1 MIKEKFCQVTDRH
14 GVKGMH
20 RAKAQWWRH
29 PVCNFFASKQDTDLE
44 ETMSSLTK
52 FKSHFQ
58 DQLKWMISFTIILK
72 YVEIHICSHYH
83 VFLHSFEDFSL
94 HSPIHPPIP
103 SVQRQVTRPRSY
115 AWRNNR
121 SHSPGASGRFWHNSN
136 RLPAWKKWFNWD
148 PTPRQ
153 RPSLPFC
160 WLQGSTGIM
169 ICSSNKRLTDAMTVS
184 MIPATVSSTKTSPA
198 RIRCSKF
205 WILKST
211 KKMENPFAQNKILE
225 DKDLTSDM
233 YQYYDHILYTN
244 MHVYVNN
251 ICQKWK
257 KTYYIPH
264 TWGDRK
270 GLTQQLDIQV
280 GKTQGPRD
288 CCNESSSPT
297 QLW

>member
-58 DQLKWMISFTIILK
+58 DQLKWMISFKIILK
-72 YVEIHICSHYH
+72 YVEINIFSHYH

-121 SHSPGASGRFWHNSN
+121 SHSPGASGRFWHNLHSFQPEKIHNSN
-136 RLPAWKKWFNWD
+136 RSKGMKKMVQLGSN
-148 PTPRQ
+148 PEAKAL
-153 RPSLPFC
+153 LPFC

-169 ICSSNKRLTDAMTVS
+169 ICSSNKRLTLAMTVS

-211 KKMENPFAQNKILE
+211 KKMDHPFAQNKILE
-225 DKDLTSDM
+225 DKDLTSNM

-257 KTYYIPH
+257 NHIIYRIH
-264 TWGDRK
+264 EE
-270 GLTQQLDIQV
+270 IE
-280 GKTQGPRD
+280 RD
-288 CCNESSSPT
+288 
-297 QLW
+297 